1 MSAPW
6 FETPLVLSRVQIAFK
21 KRANFGSS
29 IANPQ
34 RMKILTQRLDCPFS
48 LMDPSQA
55 EPHTPAPSTS
65 TYQTQTLWARGT
77 RSAFKLLDQ
86 LPTHGL
92 AIVGTRQA
100 LSSSSLLIRDTL
112 DALSAHPFGRRL
124 IIVSGLARGIDAV
137 AHEAA
142 IQAGL
147 STIAW
152 LGTPLDHLYPR
163 ATLGLRQQ
171 ILNSDGLLLSHLPP
185 GAPVYPSHF
194 LLRNRS
200 IVASSSAVW
209 IVQAGIPSGALS
221 TAQWAQDLGCPCFAT
236 PSQPD
241 DPSFEGNQK
250 LLETHAAEIFWGP
263 QTLGS
268 VWLDLATTRPKT
280 QQRQLSTT
288 LQKLRKN
295 RGKTSAESTYRLLLQ
310 EGHSPL
316 QSLQAIR
323 QNPELITHRI
333 NNNCEGLLEK
343 REEFRLD

>member
-1 MSAPW
+1 
-6 FETPLVLSRVQIAFK
+6 
-21 KRANFGSS
+21 
-29 IANPQ
+29 
-34 RMKILTQRLDCPFS
+34 MKIFTQKIDCPFS
-48 LMDPSQA
+48 LRYPSQS
-55 EPHTPAPSTS
+55 EGHSTAQS
-65 TYQTQTLWARGT
+65 ASKNRSQTLWARGT

-86 LPTHGL
+86 LPAHGL

-100 LSSSSLLIRDTL
+100 LPSSNLLVKNTL
-112 DALSAHPFGRRL
+112 EQLATHPFGRQL

-152 LGTPLDHLYPR
+152 LGTPLDHHYPR
-163 ATLGLRQQ
+163 ATLGLRHM
-171 ILNSDGLLLSHLPP
+171 ILNSGGLLLSHLPP
-185 GAPVYPSHF
+185 GVPVYPSHF

-241 DPSFEGNQK
+241 DPAFEGNQK

-268 VWLDLATTRPKT
+268 VWLDLATTLPLTRH
-280 QQRQLSTT
+280 RQLSTT
-288 LQKLRKN
+288 LQKLRNNPRKN
-295 RGKTSAESTYRLLLQ
+295 SAESTYRFLLE

-316 QSLQAIR
+316 QCLQALR

-333 NNNCEGLLEK
+333 NNNREGLLEK